1 MIVRK
6 ILCTAI
12 KSESFHFRRS
22 DNYAYLSIIKNRSM
36 NIGVLVIKLNV
47 TNKHLFTLL
56 IVGKT
61 SLNDRID
68 F

>member
-1 MIVRK
+1 MKVSIFQVVV
-6 ILCTAI
+6 IA
-12 KSESFHFRRS
+12 ERS
-22 DNYAYLSIIKNRSM
+22 NYAYLSILKNRSM

-47 TNKHLFTLL
+47 IKKHLFTLL

>member
-1 MIVRK
+1 MKVSIFQVV
-6 ILCTAI
+6 IIA
-12 KSESFHFRRS
+12 ERS
-22 DNYAYLSIIKNRSM
+22 NYAYLSILKNRSM

-47 TNKHLFTLL
+47 IKKHLFTLL

>member
-1 MIVRK
+1 
-6 ILCTAI
+6 
-12 KSESFHFRRS
+12 
-22 DNYAYLSIIKNRSM
+22 M

-56 IVGKT
+56 IAGKT